1 MTQEYAQASYE
12 IWQRMA
18 QGWDAERRWIWDGSR
33 HIGEW
38 MVAAID
44 PQPGQII
51 LELAAGPGETGFA
64 AAERVGPTG
73 RLISTDFSPNM
84 VDAARRQSTQ
94 LGLSNVEHRIL
105 DAQHMDLEDRSVDG
119 VLCRWGFMLMADPA
133 MAFNETRRV
142 LRPAGKL
149 AFSVWGE
156 PTRNPWA
163 AVPARVIREHMG
175 TPPPKP
181 DAPGIFAMADPKRT
195 LSLLA
200 AAKLRCERMEIV
212 DMTWRFPNIDAVWR
226 FLTTMAGGVA
236 LEIATMSREEQIAV
250 RHEIEAAAE
259 PFKTGMG
266 YAFPGSAQ
274 NTLAA

>member
-163 AVPARVIREHMG
+163 AVPARACR
-175 TPPPKP
+175 
-181 DAPGIFAMADPKRT
+181 
-195 LSLLA
+195 
-200 AAKLRCERMEIV
+200 
-212 DMTWRFPNIDAVWR
+212 
-226 FLTTMAGGVA
+226 
-236 LEIATMSREEQIAV
+236 
-250 RHEIEAAAE
+250 
-259 PFKTGMG
+259 
-266 YAFPGSAQ
+266 
-274 NTLAA
+274 